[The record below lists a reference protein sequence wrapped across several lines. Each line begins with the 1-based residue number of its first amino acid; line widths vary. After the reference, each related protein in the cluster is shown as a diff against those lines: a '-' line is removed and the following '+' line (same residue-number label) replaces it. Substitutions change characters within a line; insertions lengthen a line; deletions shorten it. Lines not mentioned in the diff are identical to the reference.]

1 MKKIWDKI
9 FHKFR
14 TNKRFIVFLFT
25 LLFMGVLFGALFA
38 VKLNSNDLQE
48 IKTSLESFFKLL
60 NQNKLNFLSTFFQS
74 FSANVMFL
82 IAIFF
87 FGISVGIPLTI
98 ILFFMKAFTLGFT
111 IASIIKIYHMKGLV
125 YSFIYIFP
133 HQVINI
139 LVYIFCIMF
148 SISLSMTLVSALLKK
163 KTVDFSLI
171 MNRYIF
177 VFIVAFVLLVF
188 TSVIPILVFPRL
200 TPVIFPSLSTFAI
213 FSFLLSYEY

>member
-48 IKTSLESFFKLL
+48 IKTLLESFFKLL

-87 FGISVGIPLTI
+87 FGISVVGIPLTI

-188 TSVIPILVFPRL
+188 TSLMETYLMPFLFH
-200 TPVIFPSLSTFAI
+200 SI
-213 FSFLLSYEY
+213 FS